1 MDKKNK
7 EIIKSTTED
16 LLKTIGFDCEVEVVE
31 EGEDDSRV
39 ICDITMQKDANIIIG
54 QGGENLQ
61 ALQHLTRLL
70 VRKKTEEIVK
80 FVLDINSYKK
90 DQEGSVIEL
99 AKEMATQAIKDKKTV
114 VMRPMSAY
122 NRRLVHMLLAENK
135 EIITESVG
143 DDSERRIVIKPNS
156 FL

>member
-7 EIIKSTTED
+7 KIIQSTTQD
-16 LLKTIGFDCEVEVVE
+16 LMKIIGFDCEVEVVE
-31 EGEDDSRV
+31 EGDDDSRV
-39 ICDITMQKDANIIIG
+39 VCDITIKKDANIIIG

-61 ALQHLTRLL
+61 ALQHLARLL
-70 VRKKTEEIVK
+70 VRKKTDEIVK

-99 AKEMATQAIKDKKTV
+99 AKEMAAQAVSEKKTV

-122 NRRLVHMLLAENK
+122 NRRLVHMLLSENK
-135 EIITESVG
+135 EVITESVG
-143 DDSERRIVIKPNS
+143 DDSERRIVIKPAS